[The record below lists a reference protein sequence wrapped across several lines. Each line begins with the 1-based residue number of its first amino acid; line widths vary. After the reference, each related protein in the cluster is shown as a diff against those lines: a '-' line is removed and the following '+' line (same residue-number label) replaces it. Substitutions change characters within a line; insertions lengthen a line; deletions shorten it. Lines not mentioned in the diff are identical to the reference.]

1 MPNHRRQIPFFG
13 RITTLCCSMF
23 IFMAA
28 CNGNSEQTLQ
38 VFAASSLTEAFID
51 IAEEFE
57 AQNPGVKVELN
68 FGGSQRLRSQ
78 IEFGAKVDVFASAD
92 QRQIELLEDQGYV
105 HNLPVI
111 FASNQLVVVS
121 SGNGRVQR
129 IEDLAKPG
137 RRLVIAQKNVPV
149 GAYSR
154 EVLSYLS
161 GETMFGL
168 KPSFKEEVLRNLVSE
183 EPNVKFV
190 VQKVALGEVDAGIVY
205 QTDVTIAKE
214 AGSFA
219 VIPIPSSANVKAKY
233 PMAVLEEAPEK
244 KLAQSFLQ
252 FVLSTKGQ
260 LVLTEHGFTGP

>member
-1 MPNHRRQIPFFG
+1 
-13 RITTLCCSMF
+13 MF
-23 IFMAA
+23 LFLAA

-38 VFAASSLTEAFID
+38 VFAASSLTEAFVD

-92 QRQIELLEDQGYV
+92 LRQIDILEDQGLVYD
-105 HNLPVI
+105 LPLI
-111 FASNQLVVVS
+111 FTSNQLVVVT
-121 SGNGRVQR
+121 SGNGRVES

-137 RRLVIAQKNVPV
+137 RRLVIAQKNVPA

-154 EVLSYLS
+154 EVLSHLS
-161 GETMFGL
+161 GETMFAR
-168 KPSFKEEVLRNLVSE
+168 FKEQVIGNVVSE

-190 VQKVALGEVDAGIVY
+190 VQKVALDEVDAGFVY

-214 AGSFA
+214 PDSIV
-219 VIPIPSSANVKAKY
+219 VIPIPPSANVKAKY
-233 PMAVLEEAPEK
+233 PIAVLAGAPEK
-244 KLAQSFLQ
+244 ELAQSFLL
-252 FVLSTKGQ
+252 FVLSTNGQ
-260 LVLTEHGFTGP
+260 LVLAAHGFTRP